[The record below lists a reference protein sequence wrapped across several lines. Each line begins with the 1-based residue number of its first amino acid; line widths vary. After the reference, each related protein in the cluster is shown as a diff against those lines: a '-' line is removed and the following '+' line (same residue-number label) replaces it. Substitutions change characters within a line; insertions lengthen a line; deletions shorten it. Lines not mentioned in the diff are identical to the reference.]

1 MSEDSMVSDT
11 SVRKTSFSGWKRLL
25 FLFAIFGPGLM
36 VMLADTDAG
45 SIITAAQSGA
55 EWGYRMILPQIILI
69 PILYL
74 VQEVTVRLGLVTG
87 KGHGELIRER
97 FGMKWALLSVSTLFV
112 AAVGALVTEFSGIAG
127 VSELFGI
134 PGWISVSFAT
144 LLLIVIGF
152 SGSYRRI
159 ERIGIAF
166 GLFQLFFFVAMFM
179 AHPSLHALTQGFSS
193 MPLQNRGYLFLL
205 AANVGA
211 VIMPWMVF
219 YQQGAVIDKKLDTRH
234 LKAARQDTILGSI
247 ITQLVMVAVVVVVAA
262 TIGRTNPGQSL
273 NDVQQIARALTPF
286 LGQTGGKVI
295 FGLGMIGASFIAALV
310 VSIAGAWGMG
320 EAFGFNHSLN
330 HKISEAKWFYLIYT
344 LAHIGG
350 AVLVIASVN
359 LIQLNIDVQVM
370 NAMLLPIV
378 LGFLLAL
385 EAKALP
391 EKWRM
396 KGFRKYTVWTLSGL
410 VMTFGLYMAVTSL

>member
-1 MSEDSMVSDT
+1 MSDDSVVNKLSML
-11 SVRKTSFSGWKRLL
+11 KRRRLF
-25 FLFAIFGPGLM
+25 FLFAALGPGIM

-69 PILYL
+69 PILYF
-74 VQEVTVRLGLVTG
+74 VQEVTIRLGLVTG
-87 KGHGELIRER
+87 KGHGELIREK
-97 FGMKWALLSVSTLFV
+97 FGMKWAILSVMSLFL
-112 AAVGALVTEFSGIAG
+112 ASVGALVTEFSGIAG

-134 PGWISVSFAT
+134 PGWISVVFAT
-144 LLLIVIGF
+144 LLLILIGF

-179 AHPSLHALTQGFSS
+179 AHPSLTEIAHGMIL
-193 MPLQNRGYLFLL
+193 MPIKNRNFLFLL

-219 YQQGAVIDKKLDTRH
+219 YQQGAVIDKGLDTRH

-247 ITQLVMVAVVVVVAA
+247 VTQLVMIAVVIATAA
-262 TIGRTNPGQSL
+262 TIGHYSHQSL
-273 NDVQQIARALTPF
+273 NDVQQIAQAITPF
-286 LGQTGGKVI
+286 LGQFGGKVV
-295 FGLGMIGASFIAALV
+295 FGLGMVGASFIAALV
-310 VSIAGAWGMG
+310 VSIAGAWGIG

-330 HKISEAKWFYLIYT
+330 HKFSEAKWFYLIYT
-344 LAHIGG
+344 IAHIGG
-350 AVLVIASVN
+350 AIVVILSVN
-359 LIQLNIDVQVM
+359 LIRLNIDVQVM

-378 LGFLLAL
+378 LGFLLVL
-385 EAKALP
+385 EAKVLP
-391 EKWRM
+391 EKWKM
-396 KGFRKYTVWTLSGL
+396 KGLHKYTVWTLSAV
-410 VMTFGLYMAVTSL
+410 VMAFGLYMAVTTL